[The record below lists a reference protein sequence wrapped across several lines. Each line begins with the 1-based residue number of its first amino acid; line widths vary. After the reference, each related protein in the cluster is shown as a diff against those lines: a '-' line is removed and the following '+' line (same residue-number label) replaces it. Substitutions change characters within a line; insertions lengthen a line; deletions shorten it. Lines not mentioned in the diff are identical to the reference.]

1 MTKPP
6 IEDPEAKVR
15 RFRAAL
21 DLFVERLEEDR
32 YVLAAVLVGS
42 LNEVTIW
49 RKESLHLWIIEADGV
64 TRRLRSDGDEERIF
78 RTFAEAGINIHAE
91 LIPRSR
97 FKRMV
102 EGSSRTAF
110 SHSFFAVRSLVH
122 TKDPSIDQWFED
134 ANRLGTR
141 DQQKELF
148 VAATYAMHAH
158 REAEKYLL
166 INKDLE
172 LARQSLLWA
181 AWSLA
186 AIRIIEDGEV
196 HEEEIIYRALERDPD
211 LFKVVYSDIVGTP
224 AKKAKSSAA
233 LAAVLDYLNAH
244 AERYSK
250 PLLSYLK
257 KQGRVVAL
265 SELADHFA
273 HTQIYPWHVQQAG
286 DWLERHGR
294 LEKVSAPFKLT
305 KRSQIEIEEPAYYLD
320 S

>member
-1 MTKPP
+1 
-6 IEDPEAKVR
+6 V
-15 RFRAAL
+15 
-21 DLFVERLEEDR
+21 
-32 YVLAAVLVGS
+32 VLVGS

-49 RKESLHLWIIEADGV
+49 RKERLHVWIIEADGV

-102 EGSSRTAF
+102 EGASRTAF

-122 TKDPSIDQWFED
+122 TKDASIDQWFEA
-134 ANRLGTR
+134 ANTLGTR

-148 VAATYAMHAH
+148 VAATYAMFAH

-166 INKDLE
+166 IKKDLE

-186 AIRIIEDGEV
+186 AIRIIEDREV
-196 HEEEIIYRALERDPD
+196 HEEEIIYRALERDPE

-224 AKKAKSSAA
+224 AKKGKSKAA
-233 LAAVLDYLNAH
+233 LTAVDEYLEAH
-244 AERYSK
+244 AEGFSK

-273 HTQIYPWHVQQAG
+273 HTQIYPWHLQQAG

-305 KRSQIEIEEPAYYLD
+305 KRSPIEIEEPAYYLD

>member
-1 MTKPP
+1 MNLP
-6 IEDPEAKVR
+6 IEDPEEKAR
-15 RFRAAL
+15 RFRTAL

-64 TRRLRSDGDEERIF
+64 TRRLRSDGDDERIF

-134 ANRLGTR
+134 ANTLGTR

-148 VAATYAMHAH
+148 VAATYAMHAQG
-158 REAEKYLL
+158 REVPTDQEGSGVGPAEFVVGG
-166 INKDLE
+166 LE
-172 LARQSLLWA
+172 SR
-181 AWSLA
+181 
-186 AIRIIEDGEV
+186 G
-196 HEEEIIYRALERDPD
+196 DPD
-211 LFKVVYSDIVGTP
+211 HRG
-224 AKKAKSSAA
+224 
-233 LAAVLDYLNAH
+233 
-244 AERYSK
+244 
-250 PLLSYLK
+250 
-257 KQGRVVAL
+257 
-265 SELADHFA
+265 
-273 HTQIYPWHVQQAG
+273 
-286 DWLERHGR
+286 
-294 LEKVSAPFKLT
+294 
-305 KRSQIEIEEPAYYLD
+305 
-320 S
+320 